1 MKVIHIKS
9 GQSYEAA
16 KLLPD
21 NIGQLAAICAAQDY
35 RHKLVATGDESGAI
49 YTAPGD
55 YKMFAPWGHWVV
67 YTTDFF
73 TGFVFMPHSVFRES
87 FTPADA
93 VAAAEPAPAKPEES
107 FAIVNGRRHEVG
119 NKSVDARR
127 VLSADKVFI
136 QALALWVRDNGGHA
150 FTDEKGIMISNPS
163 GLVSVEVG
171 DWIIKDV
178 GGIFYPCKPDV
189 FEEMYKR
196 EVDRLKSPDTTKP
209 AEPAGEVVRT
219 ESGAVVDPSK
229 PDVYLV
235 RDEGGKFSEVPQAPA
250 EDRSQP
256 NPDYRPVEP
265 SPSKFSQLAAEVLED
280 QVRHHPLYLEMRAL
294 KDGAYLERNR
304 VVAAFARMAMT
315 HGWPVAILK
324 TNIDGWD
331 PEWQQCIFIETPF
344 GQVSWHFHDNERT
357 LFPNTMVGTGAI
369 WDGHTTDE
377 KYRRL
382 DVLVGTFS
390 IPRTIGWAVNRML
403 AGKKV
408 RRAGWNGKG
417 MYLWLLPEA
426 MVPVDWC
433 KEPHLRELAEN
444 NPDGSR
450 TMHCL
455 PSIRMKTADGK
466 VLTGWL
472 ASQTDLLA
480 SDWEEVL

>member
-9 GQSYEAA
+9 GQSYQAFE
-16 KLLPD
+16 LRPD
-21 NIGQLAAICAAQDY
+21 NVGQLASICATLDY
-35 RHKLVATGDESGAI
+35 RHKLTATEDGAGVAYS
-49 YTAPGD
+49 APGD
-55 YKMFAPWGHWVV
+55 YNIKASWGEWVV
-67 YTTDFF
+67 YTEQFF
-73 TGFVFMPHSVFRES
+73 TGFIFTPPLVFREM
-87 FTPADA
+87 FIAEDA

-107 FAIVNGRRHEVG
+107 FAIVNVRRHEVG

-163 GLVSVEVG
+163 GLVSVDVG

-189 FEEMYKR
+189 FEEMYKH

-209 AEPAGEVVRT
+209 AEPTGEVVRT
-219 ESGAVVDPSK
+219 KDGAIVDPSK
-229 PDVYLV
+229 DDVHI
-235 RDEGGKFSEVPQAPA
+235 SNPA
-250 EDRSQP
+250 
-256 NPDYRPVEP
+256 
-265 SPSKFSQLAAEVLED
+265 AAAVLED
-280 QVRHHPLYLEMRAL
+280 RVRNHPLYIEMRAL
-294 KDGAYLERNR
+294 KDGAYSERNR
-304 VVAAFARMAMT
+304 VVAAFARMAQE

-324 TNIDGWD
+324 TDIDGWD
-331 PEWQQCIFIETPF
+331 PDWQQCIFIETPF
-344 GQVSWHFHDNERT
+344 GQVSWHFHDSERN
-357 LFPNTMVGTGAI
+357 LFPATMVGTGAI

-390 IPRTIGWAVNRML
+390 IPRSIGWAVNRMR

-408 RRAGWNGKG
+408 RRTGWNGKG

-426 MVPVDWC
+426 RVHMDWC
-433 KEPHLRELAEN
+433 KEPHLRELAEG
-444 NPDGSR
+444 NPDGTR

-455 PSIRMKTADGK
+455 PSVRMKTADGK

-472 ASQTDLLA
+472 ASQTDLFA
-480 SDWEEVL
+480 TDWEEVP